1 MKLFLI
7 LTALLSVAPASHAS
21 ERFTVITRNAHGKAI
36 FSQVELPQLINPAYA
51 ETPDFKIVIGKN
63 SEPLEWAKASDDD
76 RLRAANLLYHLTL
89 AKRFYLDVLHSEE
102 VARLEQVTVRIDFS
116 NSFDRIGHWAND
128 AKDPQFNN
136 AHSIPKSN
144 PDDQLGIEG
153 APQWNREIWFR
164 PTKSIPMKELL
175 AELPKNPMAGTERS
189 IRQALYPSLAQQ
201 GVASVLP
208 TLFSSEAIASP
219 LLNSVTR
226 QGGTIVAIEGAF
238 QVMRLVNRAL
248 LPKAYYLDTAMVP
261 EIIDHEFS
269 HIALSD
275 YLNPTHP
282 TPVVEGMADFFA
294 ATIANSP
301 DLAKKIKAYSKGQGK
316 SGKKIKT
323 FSIEYDTNAKA
334 TADFVLAMLWG
345 LRDRLGADAAT
356 QLVWESRHD
365 LNTFDS
371 TIRRGNHSL
380 VEALLNACAPQHHI
394 CQAPEYDRLRLL
406 QYFNQELGL

>member
-7 LTALLSVAPASHAS
+7 FTAFLSLTSIAQASK
-21 ERFTVITRNAHGKAI
+21 RFTVVTRNPHGKAV
-36 FSQVELPQLINPAYA
+36 FSQVELPGLIDPAYA

-63 SEPLEWAKASDDD
+63 STPLEWAKASDDD
-76 RLRAANLLYHLTL
+76 RLRAANLLYHLTS

-102 VARLEQVTVRIDFS
+102 VARLEQVIVRIDFS
-116 NSFDRIGHWAND
+116 NSFDKIGHWAND

-136 AHSIPKSN
+136 AHSIPKSD
-144 PDDQLGIEG
+144 PDDQVGIDG
-153 APQWNREIWFR
+153 TPQWSREIWFR
-164 PTKSIPMKELL
+164 PAKSIPMKELL

-208 TLFSSEAIASP
+208 SLFSSDAIATPALS
-219 LLNSVTR
+219 SITR
-226 QGGTIVAIEGAF
+226 QGGTILAIEGAF

-248 LPKAYYLDTAMVP
+248 LPRAYYLDTAMVP

-294 ATIANSP
+294 ASIANSP
-301 DLAKKIKAYSKGQGK
+301 ELAKKIKAYSKGQGK
-316 SGKKIKT
+316 DGKKIKT

-334 TADFVLAMLWG
+334 TADFVLSMLWG
-345 LRDRLGADAAT
+345 IRERLGADVAT

-371 TIRRGNHSL
+371 TLRRGNHSL

-394 CQAPEYDRLRLL
+394 CQNPEYDRLRLL
-406 QYFNQELGL
+406 QYFNQEIGL